1 MSFAIIRNTKYKREN
16 LKGIYR
22 HNERKNKNYS
32 NENIDKDKSYL
43 NYSIKSPKYRYDKEF
58 DRLKEEYN
66 LKGQIKVVS
75 NIACEYIITSD
86 KQFVF
91 DILKVDQKIN

>member
-32 NENIDKDKSYL
+32 NKNIDTTKSL
-43 NYSIKSPKYRYDKEF
+43 IE
-58 DRLKEEYN
+58 LKKN
-66 LKGQIKVVS
+66 
-75 NIACEYIITSD
+75 TT
-86 KQFVF
+86 
-91 DILKVDQKIN
+91 

>member
-32 NENIDKDKSYL
+32 NDNIGSM
-43 NYSIKSPKYRYDKEF
+43 SSF
-58 DRLKEEYN
+58 
-66 LKGQIKVVS
+66 
-75 NIACEYIITSD
+75 
-86 KQFVF
+86 
-91 DILKVDQKIN
+91 

>member
-32 NENIDKDKSYL
+32 NDIFLSLY
-43 NYSIKSPKYRYDKEF
+43 
-58 DRLKEEYN
+58 
-66 LKGQIKVVS
+66 QILYH
-75 NIACEYIITSD
+75 I
-86 KQFVF
+86 
-91 DILKVDQKIN
+91 

>member
-32 NENIDKDKSYL
+32 NENIDM
-43 NYSIKSPKYRYDKEF
+43 IKNLID
-58 DRLKEEYN
+58 LKKN
-66 LKGQIKVVS
+66 
-75 NIACEYIITSD
+75 TT
-86 KQFVF
+86 
-91 DILKVDQKIN
+91 